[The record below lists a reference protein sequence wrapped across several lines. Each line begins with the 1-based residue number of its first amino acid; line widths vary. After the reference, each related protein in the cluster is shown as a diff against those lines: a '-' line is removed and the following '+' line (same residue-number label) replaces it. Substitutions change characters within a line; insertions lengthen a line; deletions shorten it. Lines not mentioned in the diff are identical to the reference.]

1 MGFYSRLREDRE
13 DDEALQA
20 CIENVVDQL
29 DDAID
34 PNKPGML
41 LGKIQSGKTRGFLG
55 VIARAFDRDYD
66 IAIVLTKG
74 TRTLAHQTVK
84 RIGRDFKKFINND
97 EIILFDIMEAPLPL
111 RKSELKRK
119 IVIVAK
125 KQAQNLSRIQKFFDE
140 DHPILKNR
148 RVLLVDDE
156 ADMASIRFSKKKGE
170 NAFDQGTIA
179 NQMDS
184 LRGTIERISFLQ
196 VTATPY
202 ALYLQ
207 PDNYDGA
214 TDAKEVFYP
223 KKPNFTELLPIHDA
237 YVGGDAYFGG
247 HGPDDPRHYLYVEVD
262 KKEHDALR
270 SNDGRTIRE
279 DRLWTSD
286 NIKTLRRSL
295 MTFLLSVAVRRWQ
308 QEVLEQPPQK
318 YAMIMHNDTQREAH
332 NWQAETAEKI
342 QRAFETAAQQD
353 DPRLRIVFDEAY
365 IDISKSVAAD
375 RGHLPSSDDL
385 FHQVRELIDDGELNI
400 QLVNSDVQLGPLLD
414 PETAELRL
422 RTKANLFIGGS
433 ILDRGITVPNLLA
446 FYYGRNPKTM
456 QADTVLQ
463 HSRMYGARPKADL
476 AVTRFY
482 TSHDVYSRLV
492 QIHSLETALRDAFED
507 GSHDQGVVFIQN
519 DAKNGIIPCA
529 PNKISL
535 SNVVAVKANQILTP
549 TGFDT
554 LPNTG
559 LRKLVKEAENLIPD
573 ECIDTQTFSEIDI
586 DTASSILDIISNSL
600 NYDSKPG
607 FDWEAMNGLLRY
619 YANKSNGKVLILM
632 ETGRQLDKQASGDR
646 SGLSI
651 LGTAELRNLVKEP
664 TRRAP
669 AIVIL
674 KQDGGSELGWK
685 GGPFLWPMLASPPQ
699 AKSCVFATKV
709 AS

>member
-1 MGFYSRLREDRE
+1 MGFYSRLREDRK
-13 DDEALQA
+13 DDEALQT

-29 DDAID
+29 DSASD
-34 PNKPGML
+34 PSMPGML

-84 RIGRDFKKFINND
+84 RIGRDFKKFIDND
-97 EIILFDIMEAPLPL
+97 EIVLFDIMEAPLPL
-111 RKSELKRK
+111 RKAELKRK
-119 IVIVAK
+119 IIIVAK
-125 KQAQNLSRIQKFFDE
+125 KQTNNLSRIQKFFDE
-140 DHPILKNR
+140 DHPTLKDR

-170 NAFDQGTIA
+170 NTFDQGSIA
-179 NQMDS
+179 NQMDL

-207 PDNYDGA
+207 PDNYDKA
-214 TDAKEVFYP
+214 SEAKEVFYP
-223 KKPNFTELLPIHDA
+223 KKPTFTELLPIHDA

-279 DRLWTSD
+279 DRLWTSE

-308 QEVLEQPPQK
+308 QRILEQAPQK

-332 NWQAETAEKI
+332 NWQSETADKI
-342 QRAFETAAQQD
+342 QKAFEAAVQSN
-353 DPRLRIVFDEAY
+353 DPRLRVIFDEAY
-365 IDISKSVAAD
+365 ADIESSVDAD
-375 RGHLPSSDDL
+375 RGHMPSADDL
-385 FHQVRELIDDGELNI
+385 FDQICEMIDDGEFNI

-446 FYYGRNPKTM
+446 FYYGRNPKKM

-492 QIHSLETALRDAFED
+492 QIHSLETALREAFED

-554 LPNTG
+554 VSNTS
-559 LRKLVKEAENLIPD
+559 LKKLIKAAESLIPE
-573 ECIDTQTFSEIDI
+573 ECIDSQTFSEIDI
-586 DTASSILDIISNSL
+586 DTASSIIEIISKSIVDN
-600 NYDSKPG
+600 NEPG
-607 FDWEAMNGLLRY
+607 FDWEAMSGLLQY
-619 YANKSNGKVLILM
+619 YANKSNGKVFVLM
-632 ETGRQLDKQASGDR
+632 ETGRQLDRGASGDR

-664 TRRAP
+664 TRQAP
-669 AIVIL
+669 AIIIL
-674 KQDGGSELGWK
+674 KQEGGSELGWK
-685 GGPFLWPMLASPPQ
+685 AGPFLWPMLASPPQ

-709 AS
+709 AP

>member
-1 MGFYSRLREDRE
+1 MGFYSRLREDRK
-13 DDEALQA
+13 DDEALQT

-29 DDAID
+29 DSASD
-34 PNKPGML
+34 PSMPGML

-84 RIGRDFKKFINND
+84 RIGRDFKNFIDND
-97 EIILFDIMEAPLPL
+97 EIVLFDIMEAPLPL
-111 RKSELKRK
+111 RKAELKRK
-119 IVIVAK
+119 IIIVAK
-125 KQAQNLSRIQKFFDE
+125 KQTNNLSRIQKFFDE
-140 DHPILKNR
+140 DHPILKDR

-170 NAFDQGTIA
+170 NTFDQGSIA
-179 NQMDS
+179 NQMDL

-207 PDNYDGA
+207 PDNYDKA
-214 TDAKEVFYP
+214 SEAKEVFYP
-223 KKPNFTELLPIHDA
+223 KKPTFTELLPIHDA

-279 DRLWTSD
+279 DRLWTSE

-308 QEVLEQPPQK
+308 QRILEQAPQK

-332 NWQAETAEKI
+332 NWQSETADKI
-342 QRAFETAAQQD
+342 QKAFEAAVQSN
-353 DPRLRIVFDEAY
+353 DPRLRVIFDEAY
-365 IDISKSVAAD
+365 ADIESSVCAD
-375 RGHLPSSDDL
+375 RGHLPSADDL
-385 FHQVRELIDDGELNI
+385 FDQVCEMIDDGEFNI

-446 FYYGRNPKTM
+446 FYYGRNPKKM

-492 QIHSLETALRDAFED
+492 QIHSLETALREAFED

-554 LPNTG
+554 VSNTS
-559 LRKLVKEAENLIPD
+559 LKKLIKAAENLIPE
-573 ECIDTQTFSEIDI
+573 ECIDSQTFSEIDI
-586 DTASSILDIISNSL
+586 DTASSIIEIISKSIVDN
-600 NYDSKPG
+600 NEPG
-607 FDWEAMNGLLRY
+607 FDWEAMSGLLQY
-619 YANKSNGKVLILM
+619 YANKSNGKVFVLM
-632 ETGRQLDKQASGDR
+632 ETGRQLDRGASGDR

-664 TRRAP
+664 TRQAP
-669 AIVIL
+669 AIIIL
-674 KQDGGSELGWK
+674 KQEGGSELGWK
-685 GGPFLWPMLASPPQ
+685 AGPFLWPMLASPPQ

-709 AS
+709 AP